1 MQSEKMKLLMLH
13 AKQFWYKPHND
24 LADANGDDITDAI
37 VAFIHVEENDMNRD
51 EAIDKAIGNLR
62 WLAKKNETDKIVL
75 HSFAHLSNSKSDPE
89 TANSIIQKIGEK
101 LKKNFT
107 VHIVPFGQ
115 FYEFSIHVLGPSLA
129 KVFKDI

>member
-1 MQSEKMKLLMLH
+1 MPSDKMKLLMLH
-13 AKQFWYKPHND
+13 AKQFWYKPHIG
-24 LADANGDDITDAI
+24 LADAKSGDISNAI
-37 VAFIHVEENDMNRD
+37 IAFIHVEENDMDKD
-51 EAIDKAIGNLR
+51 EVIDKAVGNLR
-62 WLAKKNETDKIVL
+62 WLAKKNEIDKIVL

-89 TANSIIQKIGEK
+89 TANSIIQKIGEE